1 VRRYNRL
8 GPDAQLN
15 MRLVLGGWLGGDE
28 LPLERRLSVDGPGAL
43 PGFDFRSGRA
53 GPDVGTCNEPPVL
66 PSRPAECDRIVL
78 TQLEYRGDLPLDL
91 FSNWDEWPFRYRG
104 AHGEAAWVLFA
115 DAGRGWKVGTPS
127 GQITYSR
134 GALPP
139 LSTFRAD
146 LGLGLDVSGIGIYA
160 AEPLNYF
167 VRLRHRF

>member
-1 VRRYNRL
+1 
-8 GPDAQLN
+8 
-15 MRLVLGGWLGGDE
+15 
-28 LPLERRLSVDGPGAL
+28 
-43 PGFDFRSGRA
+43 
-53 GPDVGTCNEPPVL
+53 VL

-160 AEPLNYF
+160 AKAVSTPAEPINYF